1 MQPLRAITLVSS
13 SFNPEKLAMS
23 TLAIR
28 PATAMKEGAGANVKR
43 LMPLQEF
50 MNFDPFVLWDDFSV
64 APGAGFPTHPH
75 RGFEAITY
83 MFDGTMQHKDN
94 LGNESTVT
102 AGGAQRFTAGRGI
115 EHSEMPSPDRVSR
128 GIQLWIN
135 LPRSHKTIA
144 PDYQQVDA
152 DEFPQTLMPDGSVR
166 TIVGDGSPLRLH
178 TPVRYLEVRLNRG
191 GRYTDAIESGYR
203 GLVYVVDGAIR
214 IGDHTLVSGES
225 CFVDG
230 VDRIDITAVDNARFM
245 VCLGRPH
252 GEPIRQWGPYV
263 D

>member
-1 MQPLRAITLVSS
+1 
-13 SFNPEKLAMS
+13 MS
-23 TLAIR
+23 TLQFR

-83 MFDGTMQHKDN
+83 MFEGTMQHKDN
-94 LGNESTVT
+94 LGNASTVG

-115 EHSEMPSPDRVSR
+115 EHSEMPSPDGVSR

-135 LPRSHKTIA
+135 LARNQKTIA

-152 DEFPQTLMPDGSVR
+152 DAFPEQTGKDGSIR
-166 TIVGDGSPLRLH
+166 TIVGAGSPLRLH
-178 TPVRYLEVRLNRG
+178 TPVRYLDVRLHRG
-191 GRYTDAIESGYR
+191 GRYADQVEPGYR
-203 GLVYVVDGAIR
+203 GLIYVVDGTIR
-214 IGDHTLVSGES
+214 LGDRTVRSGEA

-230 VDRIDITAVDNARFM
+230 VDRLELEAADGARFM
-245 VCLGRPH
+245 VCLGKPH